1 MSADP
6 HPAPPAPGDQPL
18 WVIALQLA
26 GLWTAAFVQP
36 LLDLLGKNAAFFVA
50 RANST
55 GDIVIFALA
64 IALLPPLVLTA
75 LVAGTRRVRPRLGRM
90 LHLAIVALL
99 VAVFALQLVKGPLP
113 DLSAVLIPLAL
124 AIGGLVAFQ
133 YQRRA
138 PMRTLLTVFGVA
150 PLITLALFFFA
161 SQATDLLFPPDA
173 VSSAGG
179 AVSRTPVVMVIFDE
193 LPTTSLMRTL
203 DQVDADRSP
212 NFARM
217 ARSSTWYRNNS
228 SVADGTYVA
237 VPAILTGL
245 RPHAQLP
252 TSRTYPR
259 SLFTL
264 LGRTY
269 DQHDEETITRVCP
282 PELCAAPKPPRQRAR
297 LVSLAKDLR
306 IVSERVILPSD
317 LTSGLPP
324 IDRDWEDFSA
334 QNGNDGLVASTGQRK
349 VAGSDRV
356 AQRLRDGRAVVRSI
370 EDEGAKPGLWMI
382 HYEMPHVPWRF
393 LPDGRQ
399 YVVDGPTIPG
409 LTDQT
414 WGRDSFQLDQSWQ
427 RHLLQLEF
435 ADKLLGGVLRRLR
448 RSGLWDRALV
458 VVTTDHGNS
467 IRPGGSRRPVTP
479 QNFPD
484 VAGVPLFIKTPGQTR
499 GRVDDTFTRTID
511 IVPTIAKE
519 LKINTPWRFDGIP
532 VDEPHPDVLRQR
544 SGRLAKLV
552 SMPAERFVAARD
564 AQQQALVTRY
574 GTGRKALWRIGPAPQ
589 LLGQSLSQYRV
600 PAAGPNVA
608 PIDDSQLFDRVDRR
622 SGVIPTYV
630 TAQLRNVPAAR
641 TLAIR
646 VNGRVAAT
654 ARTYG
659 YAGHVRFSALIP
671 PESLRDGHNL
681 IEVLEIFE
689 GRARLVAHS
698 SAT

>member
-1 MSADP
+1 MP
-6 HPAPPAPGDQPL
+6 RL
-18 WVIALQLA
+18 WVVAVQLG

-50 RANST
+50 RANT
-55 GDIVIFALA
+55 VGDIVVFALA
-64 IALLPPLVLTA
+64 FALLPPLAMTA
-75 LVAGTRRVRPRLGRM
+75 LVAAARRLRPGLGHG
-90 LHLAIVALL
+90 LHLAFVALL
-99 VAVFALQLVKGPLP
+99 VAVFALQLLKGPLP
-113 DLSAVLIPLAL
+113 DQSALLIPLAL
-124 AIGGLVAFQ
+124 LVGGLLALQ
-133 YQRRA
+133 YRRRA
-138 PMRTLLTVFGVA
+138 PLRTLLTVFGIA
-150 PLITLALFFFA
+150 PVVTLALFFFA
-161 SQATDLLFPPDA
+161 SQVTDLLFPPDA
-173 VSSAGG
+173 VSAAGG

-203 DQVDADRSP
+203 DQVDADRYP

-217 ARSSTWYRNNS
+217 ARSSTWYRNNT

-245 RPHAQLP
+245 RPKAQLP

-259 SLFTL
+259 NLFTL

-269 DQHDEETITRVCP
+269 DQRDEETITRVCP
-282 PELCAAPKPPRQRAR
+282 PDLCAAPSPPRQRAR

-306 IVSERVILPSD
+306 IVSERVVLPAD
-317 LTSGLPP
+317 LTAGLPP

-334 QNGNDGLVASTGQRK
+334 QAGNDGLAASASRRK
-349 VAGSDRV
+349 VVGSDRV

-370 EDEGAKPGLWMI
+370 KAGGAKPGLWMI

-414 WGRDSFQLDQSWQ
+414 WGRDGFQLDQAWQ

-448 RSGLWDRALV
+448 RSGLWKRALV

-467 IRPGGSRRPVTP
+467 IRAGGSRRPVTP

-484 VAGVPLFIKTPGQTR
+484 VAGVPLFIKRPGQTT

-519 LKINTPWRFDGIP
+519 LKIDTPWRFDGIP

-552 SMPAERFVAARD
+552 SMPAQRFVAARD
-564 AQQQALVTRY
+564 AQQRALVARY
-574 GTGRKALWRIGPAPQ
+574 GTGRAALWRIGPAPQ
-589 LLGQSLSQYRV
+589 LIGQTLSQYGA
-600 PAAGPNVA
+600 PAAGPDVA
-608 PIDDSQLFDRVDRR
+608 LLDNAALFGRVDRR
-622 SGVIPTYV
+622 AGVIPAYA
-630 TAQLRNVPAAR
+630 TAQLRGVPAGR
-641 TLAIR
+641 TLAVR

-654 ARTYG
+654 ARSYRDG
-659 YAGHVRFSALIP
+659 GKVRFSALIP
-671 PESLRDGHNL
+671 PTRLRNGRNRV
-681 IEVLEIFE
+681 EVIEIFR
-689 GRARLVAHS
+689 GRARVVAHAS
-698 SAT
+698 RT